1 MSPSHP
7 AAPNSSISRQRTRSA
22 ARGVSRSATRLSG
35 YLAASLGAGVTAAS
49 HTEAAVV
56 SVDVGPTGFNI
67 NGVNGGLSYPN
78 FTTVSNFP
86 TAGAGSLK
94 IYNGYGGWWGFGGVD
109 GLTMASGA
117 TSNTPTNLSGGQT
130 IDSSLL
136 FTGGSNNFYNSLFRT
151 GGPSGGAAP
160 NFGSGSYMAFKT
172 AQNNYGWLEVIW
184 NNTSNQ
190 FQLVSGAYESTPNT
204 PIITPVPEPSTIAAA
219 GVAALAMGA
228 GAIRRRRKGRKTAA
242 ASGDPCAESA

>member
-7 AAPNSSISRQRTRSA
+7 AAPHPSTARQRTRSA
-22 ARGVSRSATRLSG
+22 ALGANRSAARLSG
-35 YLAASLGAGVTAAS
+35 YLAAGLGAGLTGAS
-49 HTEAAVV
+49 HTEATVV
-56 SVDVGPTGFNI
+56 SVDVGPSGFNI
-67 NGVNGGLSYPN
+67 DGVNGGLSYPN
-78 FTTVSNFP
+78 FTTVPNFP

-94 IYNGYGGWWGFGGVD
+94 IYNGYGGWWGFGGVG

-117 TSNTPTNLSGGQT
+117 TFNTPTNLSGGQT
-130 IDSSLL
+130 VDGSLL
-136 FTGGSNNFYNSLFRT
+136 FTGGDNSFYNSLFRT
-151 GGPSGGAAP
+151 GGPGGSAAP
-160 NFGSGSYMAFKT
+160 NFGAGSYMAFKT

-228 GAIRRRRKGRKTAA
+228 GAIRRSRKGRKAAA
-242 ASGDPCAESA
+242 ASGEAFDESA

>member
-1 MSPSHP
+1 MTPSILTD
-7 AAPNSSISRQRTRSA
+7 SSVRRPSRQQRRLHARRSRKSA
-22 ARGVSRSATRLSG
+22 ARLGG
-35 YLAASLGAGVTAAS
+35 YLAASVVTGLVGTS
-49 HTEAAVV
+49 PSDAAVV
-56 SVDVGPTGFNI
+56 QVNVGPTGFNI
-67 NGVNGGLSYPN
+67 DAINGGVADPG
-78 FTTVSNFP
+78 FTTVANFP
-86 TAGAGSLK
+86 TSGAGNLK
-94 IYNGYGGWWGFGGVD
+94 IYNAYGGWWGFGGVS
-109 GLTMASGA
+109 GLTLASGT
-117 TSNTPTNLSGGQT
+117 TSNTPTKLSGGQT
-130 IDSSLL
+130 IDGSLT
-136 FTGGSNNFYNSLFRT
+136 FTGGENNFYNSLFRT

-228 GAIRRRRKGRKTAA
+228 GAIRRARRARSVTVT
-242 ASGDPCAESA
+242 SA